1 MLYKMLPFIE
11 ADAVFTS
18 FSLLWYFF
26 LITNHAVILFRKL
39 IANNKKQVT
48 ENK

>member
-1 MLYKMLPFIE
+1 MLPFIE
-11 ADAVFTS
+11 ADATFAS
-18 FSLLWYFF
+18 FNLQWYFL
-26 LITNHAVILFRKL
+26 LITKRAVILFRKL

>member
-1 MLYKMLPFIE
+1 MLPFIE
-11 ADAVFTS
+11 ADAVFAS
-18 FSLLWYFF
+18 FNLLWYFF
-26 LITNHAVILFRKL
+26 LITNRAVILFSKL